1 MNSLVR
7 SSLLS
12 ISMPNI
18 SPISTSDQ
26 NVRLSAHDLDLVLPS
41 NSSCVRVTVGRSVV
55 LALGRGGGVFVSAG
69 VDTGVDCCC
78 GVVVERCLSSG
89 AGGGDGVD
97 TVDCVSDGR
106 C

>member
-55 LALGRGGGVFVSAG
+55 LALGRGGGVFVSAW
-69 VDTGVDCCC
+69 VDTGVNCCD
-78 GVVVERCLSSG
+78 VVVVRCLSSG

-97 TVDCVSDGR
+97 TLDCESDG
-106 C
+106 CC